1 VRIACIGGG
10 PAGLYFAISMKLRD
24 PSHDIEV
31 FERNAPGVTFG
42 WGVVFSDLTVDNI
55 TRNDPVSAQTITQ
68 EFAHWDDIDVHIHG
82 ATITS
87 GGHGFIG
94 IGRKRLLEILQH
106 RARELGV
113 TLQFNAECDPADPK
127 WRDYDLVIASDGINS
142 RFRDAYADA
151 FGVDV
156 DVRPNKFVWLGTS
169 KAFDAFTFAFEETGH
184 GWIWAHAYRF
194 APDCSTFI
202 VECSEETWRNF
213 GFDRMDQGEARA
225 VCEKLFAKYLD
236 GHKLMSNA
244 AHLPGPAVWL
254 NFRRIKCERWSS
266 GNVILLGDAAHT
278 AHFSIGSGT
287 KLALEDAIKLAEV
300 LNRTSPSSRGAA
312 GDAAI
317 QKSFTRRTRSREEE
331 TPHPS
336 RSSRLR
342 VKPSDAG
349 AVSVAG
355 SQARGDGPLSLEAAL
370 DEYQAERSLEVL
382 KLQNSARNSTE
393 WFETLGRY
401 LHFEPL
407 QFAYSLLTRSQRISH
422 ENLRLRDRE
431 WLEGVER
438 WFWKRATNGRS
449 NTTAPPMFAP
459 FKMREME
466 VANRI
471 TVSPMAMYS
480 AVDGVPNDFHLV
492 HLGERA
498 LGGAGLVFTE
508 MTCVSP
514 EGRISP
520 GCTGMWN
527 ADHVAAWKR
536 IVDFVHANST
546 AKICLQLGHSGPK
559 GSTKLG
565 WEGND
570 VPLDEGNWPVM
581 AASDVAWSPANQ
593 RPHPMTRADMDA
605 VRDQFVAAVRMG
617 LECGFDMIELHAAH
631 GYLLSSFITRLQNRR
646 TDEYGGSLENRLR
659 YPIEVFAAMR
669 AAWPSDR
676 PMSVRISAN
685 DWAGENGITPGDAVE
700 IGEAFARE
708 GADLIDVSAGQTWAE
723 AQPVYGRM
731 FQTPFSDKIR
741 NEARLATMAVG
752 NIYEPDHAN
761 SILAAG
767 RADLVALA
775 RPHLIDPMWTLRAA
789 AQLDYRDVHCPP
801 QYLNG
806 LSQLARNLKRE
817 AEAAAAL
824 RV

>member
-1 VRIACIGGG
+1 VKIACIGGG

-24 PSHDIEV
+24 PAHNIEI

-42 WGVVFSDLTVDNI
+42 WGVVFSDQTVENLTA
-55 TRNDPVSAQTITQ
+55 NDPKSAKIIAD

-82 ATITS
+82 ETITS
-87 GGHGFIG
+87 SGHGFIG
-94 IGRKRLLEILQH
+94 IGRKRLLEILQD

-113 TLQFNAECDPADPK
+113 VLHFNAECDPADPK
-127 WRDYDLVIASDGINS
+127 WRQYDLVIASDGANS
-142 RFRDAYADA
+142 RFRDAHSEG
-151 FGVDV
+151 FGVDI
-156 DVRPNKFVWLGTS
+156 DVRKNKFVWLGTS
-169 KAFDAFTFAFEETGH
+169 KVFDAFTFAFEETEH

-202 VECSEETWRNF
+202 VECSKETWRSF
-213 GFDRMDQGEARA
+213 GFDRMDQAESIAA
-225 VCEKLFAKYLD
+225 CEKLFAQYLD
-236 GHKLMSNA
+236 GHSLMSNA
-244 AHLPGPAVWL
+244 AHLRGSAAWL
-254 NFRRIKCERWSS
+254 NFRRIKCERWNS

-300 LNRTSPSSRGAA
+300 LNRPR
-312 GDAAI
+312 
-317 QKSFTRRTRSREEE
+317 
-331 TPHPS
+331 
-336 RSSRLR
+336 
-342 VKPSDAG
+342 
-349 AVSVAG
+349 
-355 SQARGDGPLSLEAAL
+355 LSLEAAM
-370 DEYQAERSLEVL
+370 DEYVAERNLEVL

-393 WFETLGRY
+393 WFETLDRY

-438 WFWKRATNGRS
+438 WFWKRATDGQS
-449 NTTAPPMFAP
+449 NKTAPPMFAP
-459 FKMREME
+459 FKLREMQVE
-466 VANRI
+466 NRV

-480 AVDGVPNDFHLV
+480 AVDGTPNDFHFV

-498 LGGAGLVFTE
+498 MGGAGLVFTE

-527 ADHVAAWKR
+527 AEHVAAWKR
-536 IVDFVHANST
+536 IVDFVHANSK
-546 AKICLQLGHSGPK
+546 AKICLQLGHSGGK
-559 GSTKLG
+559 GSTRVG

-570 VPLDEGNWPVM
+570 VPLDSGNWPVIS
-581 AASDVAWSPANQ
+581 ASDVPWSPANQ
-593 RPHPMTRADMDA
+593 KPRPMTRADMDM

-617 LECGFDMIELHAAH
+617 LEAGFDMIELHAAH
-631 GYLLSSFITRLQNRR
+631 GYLLSSFLTPLQNRR

-659 YPIEVFAAMR
+659 YPLEVFAAMR

-676 PMSVRISAN
+676 PMSVRISAT
-685 DWAGENGITPGDAVE
+685 DWAGENGITPDDAVA

-708 GADLIDVSAGQTWAE
+708 GADLIDVSAGQTWAD

-741 NEARLATMAVG
+741 NEGRLATMAVG

-775 RPHLIDPMWTLRAA
+775 RPHLIDPFWTLRAA
-789 AQLDYRDVHCPP
+789 AQLDYRDVYCPP

>member
-1 VRIACIGGG
+1 
-10 PAGLYFAISMKLRD
+10 MKLRD
-24 PSHDIEV
+24 PSHDITI

-55 TRNDPVSAQTITQ
+55 TRNDPVSAAIINA
-68 EFAHWDDIDVHIHG
+68 EFAHWDDIDVHIG
-82 ATITS
+82 GETITS

-94 IGRKRLLEILQH
+94 IGRKRMLEILQN

-113 TLQFNAECDPADPK
+113 VLHFNAECDPADPK
-127 WRDYDLVIASDGINS
+127 WRNYDLVIASDGANS
-142 RFRDAYADA
+142 RFRDADPEA
-151 FGVDV
+151 FGTDI
-156 DVRPNKFVWLGTS
+156 DVRANKFVWLGTS
-169 KAFDAFTFAFEETGH
+169 KAFDAFTFAFEQTEH

-202 VECSEETWRNF
+202 VECSEETWRAF
-213 GFDRMDQGEARA
+213 GFDRMDQEESIAA
-225 VCEKLFAKYLD
+225 CEQLFAKYLD
-236 GHKLMSNA
+236 GHSLKSNA
-244 AHLPGPAVWL
+244 SHLVGSAAWL
-254 NFRRIKCERWSS
+254 NFRRIKCERWNS

-300 LNRTSPSSRGAA
+300 LNRPG
-312 GDAAI
+312 
-317 QKSFTRRTRSREEE
+317 
-331 TPHPS
+331 
-336 RSSRLR
+336 
-342 VKPSDAG
+342 
-349 AVSVAG
+349 
-355 SQARGDGPLSLEAAL
+355 LSLEAAL

-393 WFETLGRY
+393 WFETLYRY

-431 WLEGVER
+431 WLETVER
-438 WFWKRATNGRS
+438 WFWEKAGVPGKS
-449 NTTAPPMFAP
+449 AAPMFAP
-459 FKMREME
+459 LKLREMTIE
-466 VANRI
+466 NRV

-480 AVDGVPNDFHLV
+480 AVDGTPNDFHFV
-492 HLGERA
+492 HYGERA
-498 LGGAGLVFTE
+498 LCGAGLLFTE

-520 GCTGMWN
+520 GCPGMWN
-527 ADHVAAWKR
+527 ADHVAAWTR
-536 IVDFVHANST
+536 IVDFVHANSK
-546 AKICLQLGHSGPK
+546 AKIRLQLGRSGAK

-570 VPLDEGNWPVM
+570 VPWDDGNWPVM
-581 AASDVAWSPANQ
+581 SASDVPWSPVNQ
-593 RPHPMTRADMDA
+593 VPRAMTRADMDA

-617 LECGFDMIELHAAH
+617 IECGFDMIELHAAH
-631 GYLLSSFITRLQNRR
+631 GYLLSSFITPLQNKR
-646 TDEYGGSLENRLR
+646 TDDYGGSLENRLR
-659 YPIEVFAAMR
+659 YPLEIFAAMR
-669 AAWPSDR
+669 SAWPSDR
-676 PMSVRISAN
+676 PMSVRISAT
-685 DWAGENGITPGDAVE
+685 DWAGANGITPDEAVA
-700 IGEAFARE
+700 IGEAFAQE
-708 GADLIDVSAGQTWAE
+708 GADLIDVSAGQTWADQ
-723 AQPVYGRM
+723 QPVYGRM

-741 NEARLATMAVG
+741 NEGKLATMAVG

-775 RPHLIDPMWTLRAA
+775 RPHLIDPFWTLRAA
-789 AQLDYRDVHCPP
+789 AQLNYRDVHCPP

-806 LSQLARNLKRE
+806 LSQLARNLQRE
-817 AEAAAAL
+817 AEAAGVL

>member
-1 VRIACIGGG
+1 MKIACIGGG

-24 PSHDIEV
+24 PSHEVEV

-42 WGVVFSDLTVDNI
+42 WGVVFSDQTVENLQA
-55 TRNDPVSAQTITQ
+55 NDPPSAAIIAA
-68 EFAHWDDIDVHIHG
+68 EFAHWDDIDVHLRG
-82 ATITS
+82 ETITS

-94 IGRKRLLEILQH
+94 IGRKRVLEILQQ

-113 TLQFNAECDPADPK
+113 VLHFEAECDPADPK
-127 WRDYDLVIASDGINS
+127 WRVYDLVIASDGINS
-142 RFRDAYADA
+142 RFRDAEPEA

-156 DVRPNKFVWLGTS
+156 EVRANKFVWLGTS
-169 KAFDAFTFAFEETGH
+169 RVFDAFTFAFEETEH

-202 VECSEETWRNF
+202 VECSEETWTRF
-213 GFDRMDQGEARA
+213 GFDRMSQDEAIA
-225 VCEKLFAKYLD
+225 ACEKLFAEYLD
-236 GHKLMSNA
+236 GHSLQSNA
-244 AHLPGPAVWL
+244 THLRGSAAWL
-254 NFRRIKCERWSS
+254 NFRRIKCDRWSS

-278 AHFSIGSGT
+278 AHFSVGSGT
-287 KLALEDAIKLAEV
+287 KLALEDALKLAEV
-300 LNRTSPSSRGAA
+300 LNRPG
-312 GDAAI
+312 
-317 QKSFTRRTRSREEE
+317 
-331 TPHPS
+331 
-336 RSSRLR
+336 
-342 VKPSDAG
+342 
-349 AVSVAG
+349 
-355 SQARGDGPLSLEAAL
+355 LSLQAAL

-393 WFETLGRY
+393 WFETLERY
-401 LHFEPL
+401 THFEPL

-431 WLEGVER
+431 WLETVER
-438 WFWKRATNGRS
+438 WFWKRATDGRS
-449 NTTAPPMFAP
+449 NKTAPPMFAP
-459 FKMREME
+459 LKLREME
-466 VANRI
+466 LENRI

-480 AVDGVPNDFHLV
+480 AIDGVPNDFHLV

-498 LGGAGLVFTE
+498 LGGAGLLFTE

-527 ADHVAAWKR
+527 ADHVAAWTR
-536 IVDFVHANST
+536 IVDFVHANSK
-546 AKICLQLGHSGPK
+546 AKLCLQLGHSGGK
-559 GSTKLG
+559 GSTRLG
-565 WEGND
+565 WEGDNL
-570 VPLDEGNWPVM
+570 PLDDGNWPVM
-581 AASDVAWSPANQ
+581 AASDVAWSPVNQ
-593 RPHPMTRADMDA
+593 RPRPMTRADMDM

-617 LECGFDMIELHAAH
+617 LECGFDMVELHAAH
-631 GYLLSSFITRLQNRR
+631 GYLLSSFITPLQNKR
-646 TDEYGGSLENRLR
+646 TDEFGGSLENRLR
-659 YPIEVFAAMR
+659 YPLEVFAAMR

-676 PMSVRISAN
+676 PMSIRISST
-685 DWAGENGITPGDAVE
+685 DWAGDEGIAPADAVA

-723 AQPVYGRM
+723 QQPVYGRM

-741 NEARLATMAVG
+741 NEGRLATMAVG

-789 AQLDYRDVHCPP
+789 AALDYRDIYIPP

-806 LSQLARNLKRE
+806 MSQLARNLKRE